1 MKLYKNPQF
10 NRWAKKAGL
19 DDADLCKA
27 AQEMSEGLYEA
38 DLGSGLFKK
47 RIARTGQGKRGG
59 FRTLIAF
66 NRRDRWV
73 FLYGFA
79 KNDRSNISDDEKEAL
94 KELADYTLSLTPQAL
109 QTLVLENKLV
119 EVDCGKEEN

>member
-19 DDADLCKA
+19 GDANLCQA
-27 AQEMSEGLYEA
+27 AQEMSDGLYEA

-47 RIARTGQGKRGG
+47 RIARTGQGKQGG

-66 NRRDRWV
+66 NKRDRWV

-119 EVDCGKEEN
+119 EVDCDKEEN

>member
-1 MKLYKNPQF
+1 
-10 NRWAKKAGL
+10 
-19 DDADLCKA
+19 
-27 AQEMSEGLYEA
+27 
-38 DLGSGLFKK
+38 
-47 RIARTGQGKRGG
+47 
-59 FRTLIAF
+59 
-66 NRRDRWV
+66 V

-119 EVDCGKEEN
+119 EVDCDKEEN

>member
-1 MKLYKNPQF
+1 MKLHKNPQF

-19 DDADLCKA
+19 GNADLCQA
-27 AQEMSEGLYEA
+27 AQEMSDGLYEA

-94 KELADYTLSLTPQAL
+94 KELIGRLYPVSHAASAANLGS
-109 QTLVLENKLV
+109 
-119 EVDCGKEEN
+119 